1 MRQLEEQDPPHAPP
15 LLIRE
20 CFFVFFSCRAVHRDL
35 VAVVVVVGEEE
46 WDHLFKLSTWTNP
59 SPPVHLNHDHVL
71 PVNK

>member
-1 MRQLEEQDPPHAPP
+1 MRQLEEQDPPHRPC
-15 LLIRE
+15 L
-20 CFFVFFSCRAVHRDL
+20 FVIVFCFFSCRAVHRDL